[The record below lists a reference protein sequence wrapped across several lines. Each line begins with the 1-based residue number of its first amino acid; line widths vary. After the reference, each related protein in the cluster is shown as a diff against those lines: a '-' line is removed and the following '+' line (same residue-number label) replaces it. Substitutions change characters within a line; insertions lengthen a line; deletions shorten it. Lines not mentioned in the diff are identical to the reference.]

1 MEVKDKIYEKNA
13 TIHHVF
19 FPLSGMYS
27 IVGDTSDGKTA
38 EVATVGKEGMLGLP
52 VFLGTDRI
60 PLRAFTQIP
69 GEVLRMEAVDFRAC
83 TADMNGSLA
92 RLLSRYAQALLNQ
105 LAQQAACSTL
115 HSVEIR
121 CARWLLMCHDRV
133 GMNEFPLTHE
143 FLAQMLGVRR
153 ASVTLIARS
162 LLRKGIIAYRRGI
175 VTILDRKGLEAATC
189 EHYTLTRDEYDRLLS
204 TSSTPDHSLAM
215 GEN

>member
-1 MEVKDKIYEKNA
+1 MARQANIFEKHA
-13 TIHHVF
+13 TIHYVC

-27 IVGDTSDGKTA
+27 LVGDTSDGKTA
-38 EVATVGKEGMLGLP
+38 EVATVGREGMLGLP
-52 VFLGTDRI
+52 VFLGTHRI

-69 GEVLRMEAVDFRAC
+69 GDVLRMEADDFRAF

-92 RLLSRYAQALLNQ
+92 RLLYAYTQALLNH
-105 LAQQAACSTL
+105 LAQHAACTTV
-115 HSVEIR
+115 HSVRIR

-153 ASVTLIARS
+153 ASVTLIAAS
-162 LLRKGIIAYRRGI
+162 LHQQELIAYRRGI
-175 VTILDRKGLEAATC
+175 VKILDRKGLEAAAC

-204 TSSTPDHSLAM
+204 FR
-215 GEN
+215 